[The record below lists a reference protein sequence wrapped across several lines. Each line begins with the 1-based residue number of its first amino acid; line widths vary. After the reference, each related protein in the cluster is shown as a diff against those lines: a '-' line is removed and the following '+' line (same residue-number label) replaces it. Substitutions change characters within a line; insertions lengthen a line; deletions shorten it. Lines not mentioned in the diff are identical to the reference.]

1 MFVIWIPLNYLHSII
16 NPMSATDF
24 LFLDGHLMRQDKA
37 NLSVNNRSF
46 RYGDGCFETIRVVNR
61 QIKLA
66 SLHFERL
73 FTSIDALKFNK
84 PSYMNA
90 EWLQKNILEVVD
102 KNGHQKLAR
111 VRVMIYRGDG
121 GLYDPENHFPH
132 HLIQSFNLSE
142 ATQELNQNGLTLG
155 IYKEAKKSSDFFSM
169 IKSNSYLP
177 YVMAALWAKEN
188 NLNDAILLN
197 HAGGIAD
204 TTIANLFIIK
214 DGTIKTP
221 AITEGPVAGVMRRH
235 LIKTLRANDYEVE
248 ETTVSVADVLEASE
262 VFLTSAIHGIKW
274 VKQIDN
280 SQYNNS
286 LTTVLYKDF
295 IQTL

>member
-1 MFVIWIPLNYLHSII
+1 
-16 NPMSATDF
+16 MSATDF
-24 LFLDGHLMRQDKA
+24 LFLDGHLIRQDKA

-46 RYGDGCFETIRVVNR
+46 RYGDGCFETIRVVNG

-66 SLHFERL
+66 PLHFERL
-73 FTSIDALKFNK
+73 FSSIDALKFNK

-90 EWLQKNILEVVD
+90 EWLEKNILEVVH

-132 HLIQSFNLSE
+132 HLIQSFKLGE

-155 IYKEAKKSSDFFSM
+155 IYKAAKKSSDQFSM
-169 IKSNSYLP
+169 IKSNNYLP

-197 HAGGIAD
+197 HDNNVAD
-204 TTIANLFIIK
+204 TTIANLFMIK
-214 DGTIKTP
+214 DGIIKTP

-235 LIKTLRANDYEVE
+235 LIKTLRAQGYDVQ
-248 ETTVSVADVLEASE
+248 ETAVSVADVLEASE

-286 LTTVLYKDF
+286 LTTVLYKSF

>member
-1 MFVIWIPLNYLHSII
+1 
-16 NPMSATDF
+16 MSATDF
-24 LFLDGHLMRQDKA
+24 LFLDGHLVRQDKA

-46 RYGDGCFETIRVVNR
+46 RYGDGCFETIRVVNG

-90 EWLQKNILEVVD
+90 EWLQKNILEVVH

-111 VRVMIYRGDG
+111 VRVMIFRGDG

-132 HLIQSFNLSE
+132 HLIQSFKLGE

-155 IYKEAKKSSDFFSM
+155 IYKEAKKSSDHFSM

-177 YVMAALWAKEN
+177 YVMGALWAKEN

-235 LIKTLRANDYEVE
+235 LIKTLRAHDYEVQ

-295 IQTL
+295 IQIL

>member
-1 MFVIWIPLNYLHSII
+1 
-16 NPMSATDF
+16 
-24 LFLDGHLMRQDKA
+24 
-37 NLSVNNRSF
+37 
-46 RYGDGCFETIRVVNR
+46 
-61 QIKLA
+61 
-66 SLHFERL
+66 
-73 FTSIDALKFNK
+73 
-84 PSYMNA
+84 MNA
-90 EWLQKNILEVVD
+90 EWLEKNILEVVH

-111 VRVMIYRGDG
+111 VRVMIFRGDG

-132 HLIQSFNLSE
+132 HLIQSFKLGE

-155 IYKEAKKSSDFFSM
+155 IYKEAKKSSDHFSM

-177 YVMAALWAKEN
+177 YIMGALWAKEN

-235 LIKTLRANDYEVE
+235 LIKTLRANDYEVQ
-248 ETTVSVADVLEASE
+248 ETTVTVADVLEASE

>member
-1 MFVIWIPLNYLHSII
+1 
-16 NPMSATDF
+16 MSSTDF
-24 LFLDGHLMRQDKA
+24 LFLDGHLVRQDKA

-46 RYGDGCFETIRVVNR
+46 RYGDGCFETIRVVNG

-66 SLHFERL
+66 PLHFERL

-90 EWLQKNILEVVD
+90 EWLQKNILEVVH

-111 VRVMIYRGDG
+111 VRVMIFRGDG

-132 HLIQSFNLSE
+132 HLIQSFELGE
-142 ATQELNQNGLTLG
+142 ATQNLNQNGLTLG
-155 IYKEAKKSSDFFSM
+155 IYAAAKKSSDHFSM

-177 YVMAALWAKEN
+177 YIMAALWAKEN

-197 HAGGIAD
+197 HSGNVAD
-204 TTIANLFIIK
+204 TTIANLFVIK

-235 LIKTLRANDYEVE
+235 LIKTLRAHDYEVQ
-248 ETTVSVADVLEASE
+248 ETTVTVADVLEASE

-286 LTTVLYKDF
+286 LTTVLYKEF

>member
-1 MFVIWIPLNYLHSII
+1 
-16 NPMSATDF
+16 MSATDF

-286 LTTVLYKDF
+286 LTTVLYKEF

>member
-1 MFVIWIPLNYLHSII
+1 
-16 NPMSATDF
+16 MSATDF

>member
-1 MFVIWIPLNYLHSII
+1 
-16 NPMSATDF
+16 MSATDF
-24 LFLDGHLMRQDKA
+24 LFLDGHLIRQDKA

-46 RYGDGCFETIRVVNR
+46 RYGDGCFETIRVVNG

-66 SLHFERL
+66 PLHFERL

-84 PSYMNA
+84 PSFMNA
-90 EWLQKNILEVVD
+90 EWLEKNILEVVH
-102 KNGHQKLAR
+102 KNGQQKLAR
-111 VRVMIYRGDG
+111 VRVMIFRGDG

-132 HLIQSFNLSE
+132 HLIQSFKLSE

-155 IYKEAKKSSDFFSM
+155 IYKAAKKSSDNFSM
-169 IKSNSYLP
+169 VKSNNYLP

-188 NLNDAILLN
+188 NVNDAILLN
-197 HAGGIAD
+197 HFDNVAD

-214 DGTIKTP
+214 DGIIKTP
-221 AITEGPVAGVMRRH
+221 AITEGPVAGVMRRY
-235 LIKTLRANDYEVE
+235 LIKTLREHNYEVD
-248 ETTVSVADVLEASE
+248 ETTVTVADVLEASE

-286 LTTVLYKDF
+286 LIPVLYKKF

>member
-1 MFVIWIPLNYLHSII
+1 
-16 NPMSATDF
+16 MSATDF
-24 LFLDGHLMRQDKA
+24 LFLDGHLIRQDKA

-46 RYGDGCFETIRVVNR
+46 RYGDGCFETIRVVNG

-66 SLHFERL
+66 PLHFERL

-84 PSYMNA
+84 PSFMNA
-90 EWLQKNILEVVD
+90 EWLEKNILEVVH
-102 KNGHQKLAR
+102 KNGQQKLAR
-111 VRVMIYRGDG
+111 VRVMIFRGDG

-132 HLIQSFNLSE
+132 HLIQSFKLSE

-155 IYKEAKKSSDFFSM
+155 IYKAAKKSSDNFSM
-169 IKSNSYLP
+169 VKSNNYLP

-188 NLNDAILLN
+188 NVNDAILLN
-197 HAGGIAD
+197 HFDNVAD

-214 DGTIKTP
+214 DGIIKTP
-221 AITEGPVAGVMRRH
+221 AITEGPVAGVMRRY
-235 LIKTLRANDYEVE
+235 LIKTLREHNYEVE
-248 ETTVSVADVLEASE
+248 ETTVTVADVLEASE

-286 LTTVLYKDF
+286 LIPVLYKKF

>member
-1 MFVIWIPLNYLHSII
+1 
-16 NPMSATDF
+16 MSATDF
-24 LFLDGHLMRQDKA
+24 LFLDGHLIRQDKA

>member
-1 MFVIWIPLNYLHSII
+1 
-16 NPMSATDF
+16 MSATDF

-46 RYGDGCFETIRVVNR
+46 RYGDGCFETIRVVNG

-90 EWLQKNILEVVD
+90 EWLEKNILEVVH

-111 VRVMIYRGDG
+111 VRVMIFRGDG

-132 HLIQSFNLSE
+132 HLIQSFKLGE
-142 ATQELNQNGLTLG
+142 ATQELNQNGLTLA
-155 IYKEAKKSSDFFSM
+155 IYKAAKKSSDQFSM
-169 IKSNSYLP
+169 IKSNNYLP

-197 HAGGIAD
+197 HFDNVAD

-214 DGTIKTP
+214 DGIIKTP
-221 AITEGPVAGVMRRH
+221 AVTEGPVAGVMRRY
-235 LIKTLRANDYEVE
+235 LIKTLRAHNYEVE
-248 ETTVSVADVLEASE
+248 ETTVTMADVLEASE

-286 LTTVLYKDF
+286 LIPVLYKEF

>member
-1 MFVIWIPLNYLHSII
+1 M
-16 NPMSATDF
+16 AT
-24 LFLDGHLMRQDKA
+24 
-37 NLSVNNRSF
+37 
-46 RYGDGCFETIRVVNR
+46 
-61 QIKLA
+61 
-66 SLHFERL
+66 
-73 FTSIDALKFNK
+73 LKFNK

-90 EWLQKNILEVVD
+90 EWLEKNILEVVH

-111 VRVMIYRGDG
+111 VRVMIFRGDG

-132 HLIQSFNLSE
+132 HLIQSFKLGE

-155 IYKEAKKSSDFFSM
+155 IYKEAKKTSDFFSM
-169 IKSNSYLP
+169 IKSNNYLP

-197 HAGGIAD
+197 HSDNVAD

-214 DGTIKTP
+214 DGIIKTP

-235 LIKTLRANDYEVE
+235 LIKTLREHHYEVQ
-248 ETTVSVADVLEASE
+248 ETTVSVSDVLEASE

-286 LTTVLYKDF
+286 LIPVLYKEF

>member
-1 MFVIWIPLNYLHSII
+1 
-16 NPMSATDF
+16 MSATDF

-46 RYGDGCFETIRVVNR
+46 RYGDGCFETIRVVNG

-90 EWLQKNILEVVD
+90 EWLEKNILEVVH

-111 VRVMIYRGDG
+111 VRVMIFRGDG

-132 HLIQSFNLSE
+132 HLIQSFKLGE

-155 IYKEAKKSSDFFSM
+155 IYKAAKKSSDFFSM
-169 IKSNSYLP
+169 IKSNNYLP

-188 NLNDAILLN
+188 NLNDAVLLN
-197 HAGGIAD
+197 HDNNVAD
-204 TTIANLFIIK
+204 TTIANIFIIK
-214 DGTIKTP
+214 DGIIKTP
-221 AITEGPVAGVMRRH
+221 AITEGPVAGVMRRY
-235 LIKTLRANDYEVE
+235 LIKTLREHNYEVQ
-248 ETTVSVADVLEASE
+248 ETTVTVADVLEASE

-280 SQYNNS
+280 SHYNNS
-286 LTTVLYKDF
+286 LIPVLYKEF

>member
-1 MFVIWIPLNYLHSII
+1 
-16 NPMSATDF
+16 MSSTDF
-24 LFLDGHLMRQDKA
+24 LFLDGHLVRQDKA

-46 RYGDGCFETIRVVNR
+46 RYGDGCFETIRVVNG

-66 SLHFERL
+66 PLHFERL

-90 EWLQKNILEVVD
+90 EWLQKNILEVVH

-111 VRVMIYRGDG
+111 VRVMIFRGDG

-132 HLIQSFNLSE
+132 HLIQSFELGE
-142 ATQELNQNGLTLG
+142 ATQDLNQNGLTLG
-155 IYKEAKKSSDFFSM
+155 IYAAAKKSSDHFSM

-177 YVMAALWAKEN
+177 YIMAALWAKEN

-197 HAGGIAD
+197 HSGNVAD
-204 TTIANLFIIK
+204 TTIANLFVIK

-235 LIKTLRANDYEVE
+235 LIKTLRAHDYEVQ
-248 ETTVSVADVLEASE
+248 ETTVTVADVLEASE

-286 LTTVLYKDF
+286 LTTVLYKEF

>member
-1 MFVIWIPLNYLHSII
+1 
-16 NPMSATDF
+16 MSATDF
-24 LFLDGHLMRQDKA
+24 LFLDGHLVRQDKA

-46 RYGDGCFETIRVVNR
+46 RYGDGCFETIRVVNG

-90 EWLQKNILEVVD
+90 EWLQKNILEVVH

-111 VRVMIYRGDG
+111 VRVMIFRGDG
-121 GLYDPENHFPH
+121 GLYDPENYFPH
-132 HLIQSFNLSE
+132 HLIQSFKLGE

-155 IYKEAKKSSDFFSM
+155 IYKEAKKSSDHFSM

-221 AITEGPVAGVMRRH
+221 AIIEGPVAGVMRRH

>member
-1 MFVIWIPLNYLHSII
+1 
-16 NPMSATDF
+16 MSATDF

-46 RYGDGCFETIRVVNR
+46 RYGDGCFETIRVVNG

>member
-1 MFVIWIPLNYLHSII
+1 
-16 NPMSATDF
+16 MSATDF

-235 LIKTLRANDYEVE
+235 LIKTLRAHDYEVQ
-248 ETTVSVADVLEASE
+248 ETTVTVADVLEASE

-286 LTTVLYKDF
+286 LTTVLYKHF
-295 IQTL
+295 IQIL

>member
-1 MFVIWIPLNYLHSII
+1 
-16 NPMSATDF
+16 MSATDF
-24 LFLDGHLMRQDKA
+24 LFLDGHLIRQDKA

-46 RYGDGCFETIRVVNR
+46 RYGDGCFETIRVVNG

-66 SLHFERL
+66 PLHFERL

-90 EWLQKNILEVVD
+90 EWLEKNILEVVH

-111 VRVMIYRGDG
+111 VRVMIFRGDG

-132 HLIQSFNLSE
+132 HLIQSFNLGE

-169 IKSNSYLP
+169 IKSNNYLP

-188 NLNDAILLN
+188 NVNDAILLN
-197 HAGGIAD
+197 HSDNIAD
-204 TTIANLFIIK
+204 TTIANVFIIK
-214 DGTIKTP
+214 DGIIKTP
-221 AITEGPVAGVMRRH
+221 AITEGPVAGVMRRY
-235 LIKTLRANDYEVE
+235 LIKTLREHNYEVQ
-248 ETTVSVADVLEASE
+248 ETTVTVADVLEASE
-262 VFLTSAIHGIKW
+262 VFLTSAIYGIKW

-286 LTTVLYKDF
+286 LIPVLYKAF

>member
-1 MFVIWIPLNYLHSII
+1 
-16 NPMSATDF
+16 MSSTDF
-24 LFLDGHLMRQDKA
+24 LFLDGHLVRQDKA

-46 RYGDGCFETIRVVNR
+46 RYGDGCFETIRVVNG

-66 SLHFERL
+66 PLHFERL

-90 EWLQKNILEVVD
+90 EWLQKNILEVVH

-111 VRVMIYRGDG
+111 VRVMIFRSDG

-132 HLIQSFNLSE
+132 HLIQSFELGE
-142 ATQELNQNGLTLG
+142 ATQNLNQNGLTLG
-155 IYKEAKKSSDFFSM
+155 IYAAAKKSSDHFSM

-177 YVMAALWAKEN
+177 YIMAALWAKEN

-197 HAGGIAD
+197 HSGNVAD
-204 TTIANLFIIK
+204 TTIANLFVIK

-235 LIKTLRANDYEVE
+235 LIKTLRAHDYEVQ
-248 ETTVSVADVLEASE
+248 ETTVTVADVLEASE

-286 LTTVLYKDF
+286 LTTVLYKEF

>member
-1 MFVIWIPLNYLHSII
+1 
-16 NPMSATDF
+16 MSATDF
-24 LFLDGHLMRQDKA
+24 LFLDGHLIRQDKA

-46 RYGDGCFETIRVVNR
+46 RYGDGCFETIRVVNG

-66 SLHFERL
+66 ALHFERL
-73 FTSIDALKFNK
+73 FTSIDALKFSK

-90 EWLQKNILEVVD
+90 EWLEKNILEVVQ

-111 VRVMIYRGDG
+111 VRVMIFRGDG

-132 HLIQSFNLSE
+132 HLIQSFKLSE

-155 IYKEAKKSSDFFSM
+155 IYKAAKKSSDHFSM
-169 IKSNSYLP
+169 IKSNNYLP

-188 NLNDAILLN
+188 NVNDAILLN
-197 HAGGIAD
+197 HFDNVAD

-214 DGTIKTP
+214 DGIIKTP
-221 AITEGPVAGVMRRH
+221 AITEGPVAGVMRRY
-235 LIKTLRANDYEVE
+235 LIKTLREHNYEVQ
-248 ETTVSVADVLEASE
+248 ETIVTVADVLEASE

-274 VKQIDN
+274 VKQIEN

-286 LTTVLYKDF
+286 LIPVLYKKF

>member
-1 MFVIWIPLNYLHSII
+1 
-16 NPMSATDF
+16 MSATDF
-24 LFLDGHLMRQDKA
+24 LFLDGHLIRQDKA

-46 RYGDGCFETIRVVNR
+46 RYGDGCFETIRVVNG

-66 SLHFERL
+66 PLHFERL

-90 EWLQKNILEVVD
+90 EWLKKNILEVVH

-132 HLIQSFNLSE
+132 HLIQSFNLGE

-155 IYKEAKKSSDFFSM
+155 IYKEAKKSSDHFSM

-214 DGTIKTP
+214 DGIIKTP

-235 LIKTLRANDYEVE
+235 LIKTLRAHDYDVQ
-248 ETTVSVADVLEASE
+248 ETTVTVADVLEASE

-286 LTTVLYKDF
+286 LIPVLYKEF

>member
-1 MFVIWIPLNYLHSII
+1 
-16 NPMSATDF
+16 MSATDF

-46 RYGDGCFETIRVVNR
+46 RYGDGCFETIRVVNG

-66 SLHFERL
+66 PLHFERL

-132 HLIQSFNLSE
+132 HLIQSFKLSK

-155 IYKEAKKSSDFFSM
+155 IYKEAKKSSDHFSM

-177 YVMAALWAKEN
+177 YIMAALWAKEN

-235 LIKTLRANDYEVE
+235 LIKTLREHNYEVE

-286 LTTVLYKDF
+286 LIPVLYKEF

>member
-1 MFVIWIPLNYLHSII
+1 
-16 NPMSATDF
+16 MSATDF
-24 LFLDGHLMRQDKA
+24 LFLDGHLIRQDKA

-46 RYGDGCFETIRVVNR
+46 RYGDGCFETIRVVNG

-66 SLHFERL
+66 PLHFERL

-84 PSYMNA
+84 PSFMNA
-90 EWLQKNILEVVD
+90 EWLENNILEVVH

-111 VRVMIYRGDG
+111 VRVMIFRGDG

-132 HLIQSFNLSE
+132 HLIQSFKLSE

-155 IYKEAKKSSDFFSM
+155 IYKAAKKSSDHFSM
-169 IKSNSYLP
+169 IKSNNYLP

-188 NLNDAILLN
+188 NVNDAILLN
-197 HAGGIAD
+197 HSDNIAD
-204 TTIANLFIIK
+204 TTIANVFIIK
-214 DGTIKTP
+214 DGIIKTP
-221 AITEGPVAGVMRRH
+221 AITEGPVAGVMRRY
-235 LIKTLRANDYEVE
+235 LIKTLREHNYEVE
-248 ETTVSVADVLEASE
+248 ETTVTVADVLEASE

-274 VKQIDN
+274 VKQIEN

-286 LTTVLYKDF
+286 LIPVLYKKF

>member
-1 MFVIWIPLNYLHSII
+1 
-16 NPMSATDF
+16 MSATDF
-24 LFLDGHLMRQDKA
+24 LFLDGHLIRQDKA

-46 RYGDGCFETIRVVNR
+46 RYGDGCFETIRVVNG

-66 SLHFERL
+66 PLHFERL
-73 FTSIDALKFNK
+73 FTSIDALKFSK

-90 EWLQKNILEVVD
+90 EWLEKNILEVVQ

-111 VRVMIYRGDG
+111 VRVMIFRGDG

-132 HLIQSFNLSE
+132 HLIQSFKLSE

-155 IYKEAKKSSDFFSM
+155 IYKAAKKSSDHFSM
-169 IKSNSYLP
+169 IKSNNYLP

-188 NLNDAILLN
+188 NVNDAILLN
-197 HAGGIAD
+197 HFDNVAD

-214 DGTIKTP
+214 DGIIKTP
-221 AITEGPVAGVMRRH
+221 AITEGPVAGVMRRY
-235 LIKTLRANDYEVE
+235 LIKTLREHNYEVQ
-248 ETTVSVADVLEASE
+248 ETIVTVADVLEASE

-274 VKQIDN
+274 VKQIEN

-286 LTTVLYKDF
+286 LIPVLYKKF

>member
-1 MFVIWIPLNYLHSII
+1 MVSRWVSIR
-16 NPMSATDF
+16 
-24 LFLDGHLMRQDKA
+24 RQ
-37 NLSVNNRSF
+37 
-46 RYGDGCFETIRVVNR
+46 
-61 QIKLA
+61 
-66 SLHFERL
+66 
-73 FTSIDALKFNK
+73 
-84 PSYMNA
+84 
-90 EWLQKNILEVVD
+90 
-102 KNGHQKLAR
+102 
-111 VRVMIYRGDG
+111 
-121 GLYDPENHFPH
+121 
-132 HLIQSFNLSE
+132 
-142 ATQELNQNGLTLG
+142 
-155 IYKEAKKSSDFFSM
+155 KKSSDFFSM

>member
-1 MFVIWIPLNYLHSII
+1 M
-16 NPMSATDF
+16 AT
-24 LFLDGHLMRQDKA
+24 
-37 NLSVNNRSF
+37 
-46 RYGDGCFETIRVVNR
+46 
-61 QIKLA
+61 
-66 SLHFERL
+66 
-73 FTSIDALKFNK
+73 LKFNK
-84 PSYMNA
+84 PSYMNP
-90 EWLQKNILEVVD
+90 EWLEKNILDVVH

-132 HLIQSFNLSE
+132 HLIQSFKLGE
-142 ATQELNQNGLTLG
+142 ATQDLNQNGLTLG

-169 IKSNSYLP
+169 LKSNNYLP
-177 YVMAALWAKEN
+177 YVMAALWAKET

-197 HAGGIAD
+197 HDNNVAD

-214 DGTIKTP
+214 DGIIKTP

-235 LIKTLRANDYEVE
+235 LIKTLREHNYEVD
-248 ETTVSVADVLEASE
+248 ETTISVADVLEASE

-274 VKQIDN
+274 VKQIDKA
-280 SQYNNS
+280 QYNNS
-286 LTTVLYKDF
+286 LTTVLYKEF